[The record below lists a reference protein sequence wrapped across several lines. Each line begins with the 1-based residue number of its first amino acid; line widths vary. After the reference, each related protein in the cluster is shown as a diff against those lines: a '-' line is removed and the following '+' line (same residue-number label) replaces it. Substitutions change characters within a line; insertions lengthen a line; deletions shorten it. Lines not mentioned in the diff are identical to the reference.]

1 MAKRRPKIA
10 KARPPDPDAP
20 NAPWRLFVAVP
31 LPAAVIERLG
41 SLIETLRRHDWPVRW
56 SDPDAAHITLHFI
69 GEVPQERAELLRLAL
84 PGSVANEPVFNL
96 RTADPGVFPNLRR
109 PRVLWLGLHGP
120 THRLETLHGVVAE
133 TLQELDFPPD
143 PKAFH
148 PHITLGRV
156 RDANNA
162 PTRHLPEAIR
172 QAFEAE
178 AARNREPIR
187 IPVDEIVLMRSILSR
202 DGARY
207 EPIVHCPLVKPP
219 KMDRDP

>member
-31 LPAAVIERLG
+31 LPTAVIERLG

-56 SDPDAAHITLHFI
+56 SDPDSAHITLHFI

-202 DGARY
+202 DGARH
-207 EPIVHCPLVKPP
+207 EPIVHCPLAKPQQAAQEP
-219 KMDRDP
+219 